1 MPKHTEDN
9 YVDWVLDGIRDYY
22 RQRGFKVFTYSVG
35 QPKELE
41 LPFDRILYI
50 DNKIVGLQF
59 KPPAN
64 GSSPWKYKFTASQ
77 HTTLNKTKWIHYC
90 LPAFVD
96 FRLQHTAL
104 YHTHFAAINSVDIAA
119 GEAKKYLGWG
129 AFANG
134 IEACPIGLLMPD
146 QRTID
151 DVIEQM
157 RNKPVDAYIA
167 LNRAYD
173 EVHLVQIANELNDRN
188 A

>member
-1 MPKHTEDN
+1 M
-9 YVDWVLDGIRDYY
+9 
-22 RQRGFKVFTYSVG
+22 
-35 QPKELE
+35 
-41 LPFDRILYI
+41 
-50 DNKIVGLQF
+50 
-59 KPPAN
+59 
-64 GSSPWKYKFTASQ
+64 
-77 HTTLNKTKWIHYC
+77 
-90 LPAFVD
+90 
-96 FRLQHTAL
+96 
-104 YHTHFAAINSVDIAA
+104 
-119 GEAKKYLGWG
+119 GWG